1 VRRAL
6 VTGATGLV
14 GSYIVERL
22 LADGWS
28 VRALV
33 RSPSPELKT
42 LGVELVTGDVL
53 DAASFANA
61 AAGCEVVFHTA
72 AAVIAAGGWD
82 TYRRLNVDGTWNV
95 IVAAECADARLLHL
109 SSVAVYSSRYE
120 DHSKKTHEDAPM
132 GPLPERAFYGRSK
145 RESELMVLQAHAT
158 GRIWAT
164 AVRPCVIYGRR
175 DRHFVPRMANLLGR
189 GFAPL
194 IGGGRS
200 TMALVHAAN
209 VADGAVLAATSDV
222 AGGRAYNL
230 ANDFD
235 VTVRECFLLGA
246 EGLGKRVRLVPVPL
260 FAARAAFAVLYHG
273 LRLLSGG
280 RASFLTRE
288 SLAMITRDN
297 PYDSSRARRELGWTP
312 RVRHVDGIPDAFH
325 WWRDSQLHSR
335 Q

>member
-22 LADGWS
+22 LADAWS

-33 RSPSPELKT
+33 REPSAELT
-42 LGVELVTGDVL
+42 ALGVELVVGDVL
-53 DAASFANA
+53 DAESFTKA
-61 AAGCEVVFHTA
+61 AEGCEIVFHTA
-72 AAVIAAGGWD
+72 AVIIAAGGWE
-82 TYRRLNVDGTWNV
+82 TYRRANVDGTRNA
-95 IVAAECADARLLHL
+95 IAAAERAGARLLQL
-109 SSVAVYSSRYE
+109 SSVAVYSTRYE
-120 DHSKKTHEDAPM
+120 DPSKKTDEDSPM

-145 RESELMVLQAHAT
+145 RESEQLVLEAHAA

-175 DRHFVPRMANLLGR
+175 DRHCVPRAARLLQR
-189 GFAPL
+189 GYAPV

-209 VADGAVLAATSDV
+209 VADGALLAAASDV

-230 ANDFD
+230 ANDFE
-235 VTVRECFLLGA
+235 VTVRDFFLLGA
-246 EGLGKRVRLVPVPL
+246 GGLGRRLHLIPIPL
-260 FAARAAFAVLYHG
+260 VAARAGFAVLYRG

-280 RASFLTRE
+280 RASFVSRE
-288 SLAMITRDN
+288 SLSMITRDN
-297 PYDSSRARRELGWTP
+297 PYDSTRARRELGWAP
-312 RVRHVDGIPDAFH
+312 RVRPAEGIPDAFR
-325 WWRDSQLHSR
+325 WWRETQER
-335 Q
+335 KY

>member
-33 RSPSPELKT
+33 RSPSAELRAR
-42 LGVELVTGDVL
+42 GVALVVGDVL
-53 DAASFANA
+53 DAGSFVHA
-61 AAGCEVVFHTA
+61 AAGCEIIFHTA
-72 AAVIAAGGWD
+72 AAIIASGGWE
-82 TYRRLNVDGTWNV
+82 TYRRLNVDGTWNA
-95 IVAAECADARLLHL
+95 IAAAERAGARLLQL

-120 DHSKKTHEDAPM
+120 DESKKTHEDVPM

-145 RESELMVLQAHAT
+145 RESELMVLQAHAA

-175 DRHFVPRMANLLGR
+175 DRHFVPRMANLLRR
-189 GFAPL
+189 GFAPV

-200 TMALVHAAN
+200 TLALVHAAN

-235 VTVRECFLLGA
+235 VSVREAFLLGA

-260 FAARAAFAVLYHG
+260 IAARAGFAVLYRG

-280 RASFLTRE
+280 RASLVSRE

-312 RVRHVDGIPDAFH
+312 RVRHVEGIPDAFR
-325 WWRDSQLHSR
+325 WWRENQAR
-335 Q
+335 KY

>member
-1 VRRAL
+1 MRRAL

-33 RSPSPELKT
+33 RSPSAELT
-42 LGVELVTGDVL
+42 ALGVELVFGDVL
-53 DAASFANA
+53 ETESFADA
-61 AAGCEVVFHTA
+61 AAGCEIVFHTA
-72 AAVIAAGGWD
+72 AVIIAVGGWEA
-82 TYRRLNVDGTWNV
+82 YRRLNVEGTRNA
-95 IVAAECADARLLHL
+95 IAAAERAGARLLQL
-109 SSVAVYSSRYE
+109 SSVAVYSNRYDGE
-120 DHSKKTHEDAPM
+120 SKKTHEETRM

-145 RESELMVLQAHAT
+145 RESERLVLEAHAA

-175 DRHFVPRMANLLGR
+175 DRHCVPRAARLLRR
-189 GFAPL
+189 GFAPV

-230 ANDFD
+230 ANDFE
-235 VTVRECFLLGA
+235 VTVRDFFLLGG
-246 EGLGKRVRLVPVPL
+246 EGLGRRVRLVPIPL
-260 FAARAAFAVLYHG
+260 VAARAGFAILFHG
-273 LRLLSGG
+273 LRFLSGG
-280 RASFLTRE
+280 RASFLSRD

-312 RVRHVDGIPDAFH
+312 RVAPADGIPDAFR
-325 WWRDSQLHSR
+325 WWRETQERKD
-335 Q
+335 